1 MTLQEQELAQKAHT
15 ASQSLDLDSKRG
27 LIEQR
32 QIFED
37 ILKLS
42 ASSLSNKTSADT
54 LVKLLR
60 ICAFIENVQLTDR
73 LTEYLKPK
81 VNQLENQELSQV
93 FQSLV
98 LLPTQ
103 DSKFIKTMELLTMR
117 RMHSL
122 NEDQL
127 S

>member
-1 MTLQEQELAQKAHT
+1 LTLQEQELAQKAHT

-81 VNQLENQELSQV
+81 VN
-93 FQSLV
+93 
-98 LLPTQ
+98 
-103 DSKFIKTMELLTMR
+103 
-117 RMHSL
+117 
-122 NEDQL
+122 
-127 S
+127 